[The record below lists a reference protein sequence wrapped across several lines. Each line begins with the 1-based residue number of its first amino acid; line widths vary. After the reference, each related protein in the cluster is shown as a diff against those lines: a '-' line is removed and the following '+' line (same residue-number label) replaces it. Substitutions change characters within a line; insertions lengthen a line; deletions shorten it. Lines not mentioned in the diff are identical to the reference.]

1 MYPLNPDVMWQD
13 MRYRRDRLLGV
24 RRGHPWLASARERL
38 TRRAAGEVPADPAT
52 TTVEVA
58 STPSPEVVVP
68 TQRQAGELGQGLR
81 SRRRP
86 SASEATAQESDARL
100 PAGQDGTAER

>member
-1 MYPLNPDVMWQD
+1 MLLPCVRSARLGTPRATQGVDPMYPLNPDVMWQD

-81 SRRRP
+81 SR
-86 SASEATAQESDARL
+86 
-100 PAGQDGTAER
+100 

>member
-24 RRGHPWLASARERL
+24 RRGPSWLARARLRL
-38 TRRAAGEVPADPAT
+38 ARHAAGEVPADPAT
-52 TTVEVA
+52 STVEVA
-58 STPSPEVVVP
+58 SRPSPDGVVP
-68 TQRQAGELGQGLR
+68 TQRQAGELGQGVR

-86 SASEATAQESDARL
+86 SASEAPAQESAERL
-100 PAGQDGTAER
+100 PAGQDGSTER